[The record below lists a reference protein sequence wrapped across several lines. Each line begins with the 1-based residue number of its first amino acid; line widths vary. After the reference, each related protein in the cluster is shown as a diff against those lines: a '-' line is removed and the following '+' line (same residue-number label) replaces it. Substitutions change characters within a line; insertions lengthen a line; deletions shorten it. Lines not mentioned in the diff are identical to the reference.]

1 MQSQQAQQD
10 AFEASPL
17 AFIACSRCRRDFLA
31 SPDPADWFY
40 LTVCA
45 HTVCARCTF
54 PNGPPTGDLS
64 TLQVACP
71 ACRTAGP
78 LARLATDP
86 SSELDHCFRPL
97 GILLAELGM
106 AAKWQVYNLTEQLS
120 FFKAKCHEQKKTLG
134 KLSGEIKKIKSLKA
148 QNDQLSA
155 ENASLR
161 QHLSALA
168 SPAQQSTGTS
178 YDRAQGQ
185 YAEVSEQENY
195 PSSDAGPRGQ
205 KRKFRSSPDRA
216 SLPLR
221 PATHTTFRSSGSAD
235 LAQLHLPRQP
245 SRLSLTPQHAKT
257 HEQARQRHQYAHA
270 VVDGQGAFQDQGRL
284 AKLKLQGLLYF
295 LKFDRLPR
303 SSRNSFSHSSHEEQE
318 QEHRQSAN
326 PVFYNPPPLLH
337 PPHQQ
342 QDDPDT
348 ALMPPPPLPASRSRN
363 PYSSQQQQQ
372 QPQHQH
378 QQQQPR
384 FSSTPIPSFSRA
396 SSAFTPSQLH
406 AQHHQAPPTPSS
418 NEQQQ
423 QSLPTASFASSSSSS
438 HRQPFRPAGAT
449 PFGSGGSQ
457 QFARG
462 R

>member
-1 MQSQQAQQD
+1 MKSQHAQQD

-31 SPDPADWFY
+31 STDPADSFY

-54 PNGPPTGDLS
+54 PSGLPTGDLS
-64 TLQVACP
+64 TLEVACP

-106 AAKWQVYNLTEQLS
+106 AAKWQVYNLTDQLS

-168 SPAQQSTGTS
+168 SPAQHSTGTS
-178 YDRAQGQ
+178 YDHAQGQ
-185 YAEVSEQENY
+185 HVGISEQENY
-195 PSSDAGPRGQ
+195 PSSVPGSRGQ

-235 LAQLHLPRQP
+235 LAQHHLPRQP
-245 SRLSLTPQHAKT
+245 PRLSLTPQHAKT
-257 HEQARQRHQYAHA
+257 HEQARQRQQYAHA
-270 VVDGQGAFQDQGRL
+270 VFDGRGASQDQGRL
-284 AKLKLQGLLYF
+284 AKLKLQGLLSAF
-295 LKFDRLPR
+295 QTAQLPQQ
-303 SSRNSFSHSSHEEQE
+303 FSHSSHEEQD
-318 QEHRQSAN
+318 HRQSAN
-326 PVFYNPPPLLH
+326 PFFYNPPPLLH
-337 PPHQQ
+337 PSHQQ

-348 ALMPPPPLPASRSRN
+348 ALMPPPPLPASRSRK

-372 QPQHQH
+372 QHPQY
-378 QQQQPR
+378 QQPQPQPR

-423 QSLPTASFASSSSSS
+423 HSLPTASFASSSSS

-449 PFGSGGSQ
+449 PFGSGGNQ